1 MISTLEADRLID
13 ETLAKRGAPSACED
27 TSLATSIGRVLAC
40 DVFADNDQPPF
51 DRVAMDGV
59 ALVLDSEGGSAAT
72 RADFRIGGRLPAGVA
87 EPEGLARSKSGGV
100 IEVMTGAALPR
111 PWNAVVP
118 WESLESD
125 KDGTPWRLRAGT
137 RLMHGMNIHHRA
149 SDYRMGDLLIPS
161 GTRIGTPHLHILAS
175 VGCTDV
181 PVVPF
186 PRVTLIGT
194 GDELVDVRATPS
206 PYQIRRSNMV
216 ALEACLRRAGFPVTE
231 TLHVPDRE
239 ESMRGVLAKALAE
252 SDVLL
257 LSGGVS
263 KGSKDL
269 VPPTLLSLGCTRIFH
284 GVAHKPGKPIWFG
297 LSPHGGVI
305 FALPGNPVSSL
316 VCFLRYVLPR
326 LRAWGQPRA
335 AGEPLAG
342 SLSLPLLGRAE
353 RQSAYA
359 LLLPALVESRPDG
372 SSALKIRKGEG
383 SGNFAGLVPSDGIAE
398 LSPGDSDVP
407 EGAPTRFFPWP

>member
-13 ETLAKRGAPSACED
+13 ETLANRETPRGCEE
-27 TSLATSIGRVLAC
+27 TSLAASIGRVLAR
-40 DVFADNDQPPF
+40 DIFADNDQPPF

-59 ALVLDSEGGSAAT
+59 ALVLDHAGDSAVA
-72 RADFRIGGRLPAGVA
+72 RADFSIDGRLPAGVA
-87 EPEGLARSKSGGV
+87 KPEGLARSESGGV

-118 WESLESD
+118 WEDLESA
-125 KDGTPWRLRAGT
+125 KDGTRWRLRAGT
-137 RLMHGMNIHHRA
+137 RLVRGMNVHPRA
-149 SDYRMGDLLIPS
+149 NDYRKGELLIPS
-161 GTRIGTPHLHILAS
+161 GTRIGTPHIHILAS
-175 VGCTDV
+175 IGCAGV

-194 GDELVDVRATPS
+194 GDELVDIQATPL

-216 ALEACLRRAGFPVTE
+216 ALEACLRRAGFPVAE
-231 TLHVPDRE
+231 ALHVPDRE
-239 ESMRGVLAKALAE
+239 ESMRGVLSKSLAE

-269 VPPTLLSLGCTRIFH
+269 VPPTLLSLGCTRVFH

-297 LSPHGGVI
+297 TSPHGGVI

-326 LRAWGQPRA
+326 LRAWAEPRA

-342 SLSLPLLGRAE
+342 SLSLPLLGRVE

-359 LLLPALVESRPDG
+359 LLLPALVASRPDG
-372 SSALKIRKGEG
+372 SSALEIRKGKG

-398 LSPGDSDVP
+398 LSPGDGDLP
-407 EGAPTRFFPWP
+407 EGTPARFFPWP